1 MQAGEF
7 PIISHT
13 IAAYML
19 AVAHPLLVSFSATPT
34 VTSSERRPSLP
45 QRAYIRAPL
54 SMQGR
59 RPSSLLAISS
69 LSRHVL
75 KVPSSATSRRKLVIV
90 VHSLVLLATMPP
102 SSAIPL
108 TRTRPAFDF
117 HQAQRRP
124 SPAVRAP
131 PLALLLVVDVL
142 TSRCSRLAEHI
153 TNTRP
158 NVTSTI
164 HM

>member
-1 MQAGEF
+1 VS
-7 PIISHT
+7 SHHNFT
-13 IAAYML
+13 YDRSL
-19 AVAHPLLVSFSATPT
+19 TRSLVAHPLLVSFSATPT
-34 VTSSERRPSLP
+34 VTSSDRRPSLP
-45 QRAYIRAPL
+45 QRASIRALL

-59 RPSSLLAISS
+59 RPSLLLAISS
-69 LSRHVL
+69 LFRHVL
-75 KVPSSATSRRKLVIV
+75 KVPLFATSRRNLVIV

-102 SSAIPL
+102 SSVTPL
-108 TRTRPAFDF
+108 TRTRPAFDSR
-117 HQAQRRP
+117 QAQRRP

-131 PLALLLVVDVL
+131 PLASLPVVDVL
-142 TSRCSRLAEHI
+142 TSHCSRLAGHI